1 MGESVA
7 EATITKWLK
16 NNGDTVSL
24 DEPVVEIATDKVDT
38 DVTSEVEGII
48 LEQKFNENDVV
59 QIGEVL
65 AIIET
70 DSEIPTKN
78 SSNNNIQEPS
88 DETNNVDHD
97 IEQVASILD
106 QEIKEI
112 EFETLKSTQRS
123 GRYYSPLVRSIA
135 KKEGIESEELE
146 KITGTGKGERLT
158 KKDLINYIKTRETSQ
173 TSNSP
178 TVKLN

>member
-1 MGESVA
+1 MGESIE
-7 EATITKWLK
+7 EATITKWIK
-16 NNGDTVSL
+16 KIGDSVSL
-24 DEPVVEIATDKVDT
+24 DEPIVEIATDKVDT

-88 DETNNVDHD
+88 DETNNEETKMD
-97 IEQVASILD
+97 LD
-106 QEIKEI
+106 VNPNKDPPVPEEIK
-112 EFETLKSTQRS
+112 TKSLSSSS
-123 GRYYSPLVRSIA
+123 GH
-135 KKEGIESEELE
+135 SEE
-146 KITGTGKGERLT
+146 ISAVTLT
-158 KKDLINYIKTRETSQ
+158 EDQRRAKRKKRRDQRE
-173 TSNSP
+173 
-178 TVKLN
+178 